1 MDARG
6 RGLVALCATEIT
18 SWGTL
23 YYAFPVLLG
32 PITADTGWSST
43 AAVGAFSLGA
53 IVSALVGVVVGRL
66 LDRFGP
72 RRVMTTGSVVGALG
86 LVAVALAPGL
96 AVFYLAWA
104 LVGVGQAATFY
115 PPAFAAITGWYG
127 PDRLRPLTT
136 VTLVAGFASTVFAP
150 LTAALVG
157 ALSWRDAYLVLALV
171 LAVVTVPLH
180 AVFLRVPWTAA
191 VAAPGTAEDTARS
204 VLRSPRF
211 LGLAA
216 VMALAGFGLYS
227 ATINL
232 VGLLEARGASLD
244 LAAIGLGLI
253 GAGQVAGRLLY
264 GPLAR
269 RTGPAARV
277 AAVLAVG
284 GALVV
289 LVGVLPGP
297 VWLVIAVAVLA
308 GACRGMHTLLQASV
322 VADRWG
328 TISFGRVNGVFTAPT
343 TVAIALAPA
352 GGVLVAE
359 LVGGFPAGYVALGGL
374 ALVAGLAALQL

>member
-6 RGLVALCATEIT
+6 RGLVALCVTEIT

-43 AAVGAFSLGA
+43 ATVGAFSAGA
-53 IVSALVGVVVGRL
+53 VVSAITGVVVGRL

-72 RRVMTTGSVVGALG
+72 RGVMTAGSVLGALG
-86 LVAVALAPGL
+86 LAAVALAPSL
-96 AVFYLAWA
+96 VAFYVAWVV
-104 LVGVGQAATFY
+104 VGAGQAATFY

-157 ALSWRDAYLVLALV
+157 SLSWRETYLVLALV
-171 LAVVTVPLH
+171 VAVVGVPLH
-180 AVFLRVPWTAA
+180 ATFLRVPWTAPA
-191 VAAPGTAEDTARS
+191 VRPGTPDDVARA
-204 VLRSPRF
+204 VIRSPRF

-232 VGLLEARGASLD
+232 VGLLEARGAPLG

-253 GAGQVAGRLLY
+253 GAGQVGGRLLY
-264 GPLAR
+264 APLSR
-269 RTGPAARV
+269 RTAPGVRV
-277 AAVLAVG
+277 ALVVAVG

-297 VWLVIAVAVLA
+297 VGLVIAVAVLA

-322 VADRWG
+322 VSDRWG
-328 TISFGRVNGVFTAPT
+328 TTSFGRVNGIFTAPT
-343 TVAIALAPA
+343 TVAVALAPA

-359 LVGGFPAGYVALGGL
+359 LAGGFPAGYVVLGAL
-374 ALVAGLAALQL
+374 ALVAGAVALGL